1 MSVTPRKLV
10 LAAALT
16 TAVALPFSPAMAAG
30 EKIDPVLITA
40 QRLQEASH
48 YAELSQ

>member
-1 MSVTPRKLV
+1 
-10 LAAALT
+10 
-16 TAVALPFSPAMAAG
+16 MAAG

-40 QRLQEASH
+40 QCLQEASH

>member
-16 TAVALPFSPAMAAG
+16 TAVALPVSPAMAAG
-30 EKIDPVLITA
+30 EKIDPVLITV
-40 QRLQEASH
+40 
-48 YAELSQ
+48 

>member
-1 MSVTPRKLV
+1 MSGTPRKLV

-16 TAVALPFSPAMAAG
+16 TAVALPVSPAMAAG

-40 QRLQEASH
+40 QCLQEASY

>member
-1 MSVTPRKLV
+1 MSGTPRKLV

-16 TAVALPFSPAMAAG
+16 TAVALPVSPAMAAG
-30 EKIDPVLITA
+30 EKIDPVMITA
-40 QRLQEASH
+40 QSLQEESN